1 MIEPRLFLCNGAI
14 NSGTS
19 SDRQVVELNTQGL
32 DANVNVQLENVTKTF
47 FKNLSPRII
56 DLIEIASYVFA
67 ADCATSRGKAWVDDQ
82 ESWERDFQFIIGVRE
97 SDFWSQ
103 DEVKQKL
110 IKVLNFLSDDK
121 YSFEFQ
127 KLTNETTEQ
136 LYLELNEPENWVS
149 QNVNRVLMFSGGL
162 DSLAGAVETASSGE
176 NLVLVSHRSVATMD
190 KRVKQLVEKLRLLYP
205 EIQIIHIPIWVNKD
219 SKKLGRE
226 YTQRTRSFLFSALGT
241 AVAEC
246 IDSDGVR
253 FFENGI
259 VSLNLPV
266 ADEAIRARAS
276 RTTHPLALHLFA
288 ELYSLITGRD
298 FKIDNPFF
306 FKTKTD
312 VVSIVAQNNASEL
325 ISYTCSCAHQ
335 IYKSKTQWH
344 CGTCSQC
351 IDRRI
356 AIFAANQE
364 EYDLETDY
372 VSDVFTG
379 KRKEGYEINMAVNYA
394 RHAKELAEMNDQEI
408 GRKFN
413 LDISRAAR
421 CFAKKSEAAQQIV
434 EMHKKHGESVANV
447 LQTHIQ
453 NNSKSLFDG
462 QLQKSSMIAMIAG
475 QQHLYSS
482 WENYI
487 QKITELLKN
496 GIPTACK
503 THKPKDEPHL
513 QEICDGILQGHN
525 STLMREFPF
534 MRWSSS
540 LTKPDWSAEDL
551 QLWIELKYVRKK
563 EDIRPITK
571 DIAEDIT
578 KYGDNNRRVLYVVYD
593 PQHLIVN
600 ESQFSEDIIKRESM
614 KVEFIR

>member
-1 MIEPRLFLCNGAI
+1 MIQPRLFLCNGAI

-19 SDRQVVELNTQGL
+19 DRKELELNTQGSNP
-32 DANVNVQLENVTKTF
+32 NVNIRLENVTDIF
-47 FKNLSPRII
+47 FRPLSPRII

-67 ADCATSRGKAWVDDQ
+67 ADCATSRGKAWVGDQ

-97 SDFWSQ
+97 SDFWSR

-127 KLTNETTEQ
+127 KLTNKTTEQ
-136 LYLELNEPENWVS
+136 LYLELNGPKNWVS

-190 KRVKQLVEKLRLLYP
+190 KRVKQLVERLRLLYP

-219 SKKLGRE
+219 SKTLGHE
-226 YTQRTRSFLFSALGT
+226 HTQRTRSFLFSALGT

-246 IDSDGVR
+246 IDSDDVR

-276 RTTHPLALHLFA
+276 RTTHPLALHLFT

-312 VVSIVAQNNASEL
+312 VVSIIAQNNASEL
-325 ISYTCSCAHQ
+325 ISSTCSCAHQ

-364 EYDLETDY
+364 QYDLETDY
-372 VSDVFTG
+372 VSDVFIG
-379 KRKEGYEINMAVNYA
+379 KRKDGYEKNMAVNYA
-394 RHAKELAEMNDQEI
+394 RHAFELERMNEQEI
-408 GRKFN
+408 ASRFN
-413 LDISRAAR
+413 KDISRTIR
-421 CFAKKSEAAQQIV
+421 NFPKRSEAAQQII
-434 EMHKKHGESVANV
+434 EMHKKHGKSVSDV
-447 LQTHIQ
+447 LQRQIK
-453 NNSKSLFDG
+453 NNSISLFHG
-462 QLQKSSMIAMIAG
+462 LLEKSSMIAMIAG
-475 QQHLYSS
+475 QQHLSSS
-482 WENYI
+482 WESYI
-487 QKITELLKN
+487 QKITEVLKN

-513 QEICDGILQGHN
+513 QEICDGILQGHDL
-525 STLMREFPF
+525 TLVREFPF

-578 KYGDNNRRVLYVVYD
+578 KYGDNNRRVLYIVYD

-600 ESQFSEDIIKRESM
+600 ESQFTNDIIKREYM